1 MKLFALML
9 VALFGYTIV
18 MGVLRKPH
26 TDRDNRMAITVRD
39 REIPDDQIVEALR
52 KKVYDKIA
60 SVKWKSHIKLW
71 ADLGID
77 ALSHPIS
84 RLNEMVNSVG
94 HHPTYELWLAQLRHK
109 IWEKGQNIVVVVF
122 KKINKIFTVLHA
134 HLKKKVD
141 DVINNK
147 SKDYGGK
154 QEENGYGYVDYD
166 DYIRE

>member
-1 MKLFALML
+1 MKLFILML
-9 VALFGYTIV
+9 VALFNYNIV
-18 MGVLRKPH
+18 MAVLRKPH

-39 REIPDDQIVEALR
+39 REIPDDAIIEAFR
-52 KKVYDKIA
+52 KKLYDKIA
-60 SVKWKSHIKLW
+60 SVKWKSHIKMW

-94 HHPTYELWLAQLRHK
+94 HHPTYELWMAQLRHK

-122 KKINKIFTVLHA
+122 KKINKVFTVLHA

-141 DVINNK
+141 DIINNK
-147 SKDYGGK
+147 SKDKGGK
-154 QEENGYGYVDYD
+154 HEESGYVDYD